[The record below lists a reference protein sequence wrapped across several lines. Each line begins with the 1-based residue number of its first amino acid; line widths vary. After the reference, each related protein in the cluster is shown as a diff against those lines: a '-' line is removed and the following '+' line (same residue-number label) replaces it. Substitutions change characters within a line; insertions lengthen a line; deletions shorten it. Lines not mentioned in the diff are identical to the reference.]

1 MALKK
6 KQKEIRIRQQKR
18 VKGVGEE
25 RKITNEDNPFCGLI
39 NKKKKVFVCKWNQQ
53 RFMNAGGCDSSGA
66 VEGVMCLSVGGIGCA
81 HR

>member
-1 MALKK
+1 MKTVTVQQKKKAMALKK

-39 NKKKKVFVCKWNQQ
+39 NKKKEKKKSFRLQMESTTVHECWW
-53 RFMNAGGCDSSGA
+53 
-66 VEGVMCLSVGGIGCA
+66 L
-81 HR
+81 

>member
-1 MALKK
+1 MKTVTVQQKKKAMALKK

-39 NKKKKVFVCKWNQQ
+39 NKKKKSFRLQMESTTVHECWW
-53 RFMNAGGCDSSGA
+53 
-66 VEGVMCLSVGGIGCA
+66 L
-81 HR
+81 